1 MEVEWDENKASSNLT
16 KDSISFEEAKSVFQN
31 DVNSITFFDPD
42 HSFDEERYI
51 EIGLSAKG
59 LLLTIV
65 YVEREGYIRIIS
77 ARKATLREI
86 KLYDQS

>member
-1 MEVEWDENKASSNLT
+1 MNFEWDENKANSNL
-16 KDSISFEEAKSVFQN
+16 KKHGVSFAEAKTVFQN
-31 DVNSITFFDPD
+31 DVNSITFCDPN
-42 HSFDEERYI
+42 HSFGEERYI
-51 EIGLSAKG
+51 EIGLSAQG

-77 ARKATLREI
+77 AHKATPRER

>member
-1 MEVEWDENKASSNLT
+1 MDFEWDKNKASSNLS
-16 KDSISFEEAKSVFQN
+16 KHGISFEEAKTVFKN
-31 DVNSITFFDPD
+31 DFNSITFFDSN
-42 HSFDEERYI
+42 HSFEEERYI

-59 LLLTIV
+59 LLLAIV

-86 KLYDQS
+86 KLYDQG

>member
-1 MEVEWDENKASSNLT
+1 MEFEWDENKASSNLT
-16 KDSISFEEAKSVFQN
+16 KHSISFEEAKIVFQN
-31 DVNSITFFDPD
+31 NFNSITFFDPN
-42 HSFDEERYI
+42 HSFEEERYI

-59 LLLTIV
+59 LLLAIV